1 MNCIEDHKK
10 NCKGSV
16 EPRMSLSGTGM
27 PIVRCDKHWE
37 ERLQRQREHHQWERQ
52 ARNVDYLDAG
62 ERWEE
67 A

>member
-37 ERLQRQREHHQWERQ
+37 GQ

>member
-1 MNCIEDHKK
+1 
-10 NCKGSV
+10 
-16 EPRMSLSGTGM
+16 M

-37 ERLQRQREHHQWERQ
+37 ERLQRQREHHQWERH